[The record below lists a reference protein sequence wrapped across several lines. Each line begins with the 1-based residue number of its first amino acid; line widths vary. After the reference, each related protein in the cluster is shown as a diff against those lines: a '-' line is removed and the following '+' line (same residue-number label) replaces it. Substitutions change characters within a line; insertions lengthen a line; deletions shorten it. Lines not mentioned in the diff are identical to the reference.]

1 MKWTM
6 DKCTAVFSAMTEE
19 ELEIIDR
26 VHENENELSEIQ
38 LLNKVNQCLLSK
50 KDRKENLMEAAV
62 LIIEAANKGGKMK
75 SYKEINTKF
84 FNLHF
89 SVSGKDGK
97 YKPEGLFYCAYEDD
111 YENRLVHL
119 AIDSRK
125 GNLLVYECVDKEQAI
140 ERLMIWWRI
149 ERNEGDHK
157 S

>member
-38 LLNKVNQCLLSK
+38 LLNKVNQCLLST

-62 LIIEAANKGGKMK
+62 LIIEAANREGEMK
-75 SYKEINTKF
+75 SYKVIDTKF
-84 FNLHF
+84 FNVHF
-89 SVSGKDGK
+89 TYPGKDGK

-125 GNLLVYECVDKEQAI
+125 GNLLVYECMDKEEA
-140 ERLMIWWRI
+140 ERWLEEWMS
-149 ERNEGDHK
+149 EVET
-157 S
+157 

>member
-26 VHENENELSEIQ
+26 VHENENDLSEIQ
-38 LLNKVNQCLLSK
+38 LLNKVNQCLLST

-62 LIIEAANKGGKMK
+62 LIIEAANREGEMK
-75 SYKEINTKF
+75 SYKVIDTKF
-84 FNLHF
+84 FNVHF
-89 SVSGKDGK
+89 TYPGKDGK

-111 YENRLVHL
+111 YENRIVHL

-125 GNLLVYECVDKEQAI
+125 GNLLVYECMDKEEA
-140 ERLMIWWRI
+140 ERWLEEWMS
-149 ERNEGDHK
+149 EVET
-157 S
+157 